1 MGKYISLSYV
11 LSPQLSCYND
21 QLNIQVL
28 PFKNREKE
36 IRLKGHVGTH
46 IDVPSHVFENGK
58 KITDYSI
65 ERFIYRNVA
74 IARVNSTNSYVEPD
88 DLPDIPENVDF
99 LIIETGAWKHRHE
112 ATYTSENHGISE
124 RTASYLCSHFP
135 NLKAVGIDSISINAY
150 KDKASGRNAHKIFL
164 GREKEILIVE
174 DMDLS
179 RLGDAHIQQL
189 IVAPLFVED
198 CDGAP
203 CQIIAQLGEPLK
215 YDAIFF
221 DWDGV
226 ITDSVNVKTDAF
238 CEMFRQYG
246 ETVQQRVKA
255 HHLKNGGMSRYEK
268 FKFYYREYLG
278 EEIDDRKL
286 QELVQQ
292 FSSLVKEKVI
302 RAPYVPGA
310 VETIHSESQKE
321 TKLFVVS
328 GTPTEEMKDIVRARR
343 LENFFTDVGG
353 SPSKKE
359 EWVRFFCEKYAL
371 DAEKCLFIGD
381 AMADFHAAAVCGT
394 HFIAVKIPGCMTDF
408 PASVTI
414 KTAVEL

>member
-1 MGKYISLSYV
+1 MDKYISLSYV

-21 QLNIQVL
+21 QLNIRVL

-36 IRLKGHVGTH
+36 LRLKGHVGTH

-74 IARVNSTNSYVEPD
+74 IARVNSTNNYVEPD
-88 DLPDIPENVDF
+88 DLPDIPRDVDF
-99 LIIETGAWKHRHE
+99 LIIETGAWKHRQE
-112 ATYTSENHGISE
+112 ATYTSENQGISE
-124 RTASYLCSHFP
+124 RTAAYLCSHFP
-135 NLKAVGIDSISINAY
+135 NLKAVGIDSISINAH
-150 KDKASGRNAHKIFL
+150 KDKASGRNAHKIFM

-179 RLGDAHIQQL
+179 RLGASHIQQL

-203 CQIIAQLGEPLK
+203 CQIIAQLEEPPK

-246 ETVQQRVKA
+246 ETVQHKVMS

-302 RAPYVPGA
+302 CAPFVQGA
-310 VETIHSESQKE
+310 VETIQSEAKKG

-328 GTPTEEMKDIVRARR
+328 GTPTGEMKDIVRARR

-359 EWVRFFCEKYAL
+359 EWVRFFCGKYAL

-394 HFIAVKIPGCMTDF
+394 HFIAVKIPGCTTDF